1 MSSSPISFSPFPCE
15 QQQPS
20 SSSSSSSAWTGVSNF
35 VNGPRPHF
43 LSYFT
48 SCFFFSMSS
57 ICFCSFF
64 FSTLFDSLL
73 FAPFSYFSCPWLR
86 CALSPSFLMS
96 QRLCTSS
103 SSLCLSYFRYF
114 IISLDI
120 FRNIL
125 SFSASVFIFILHF
138 SWQFYLFSSQIL
150 LSLRFRLPPFL
161 FSKNIRLA

>member
-1 MSSSPISFSPFPCE
+1 MSSSPISFSPFP
-15 QQQPS
+15 S
-20 SSSSSSSAWTGVSNF
+20 SSSSLAWTGVSNF
-35 VNGPRPHF
+35 VNGPRPRF

-48 SCFFFSMSS
+48 SSFIFSMSS
-57 ICFCSFF
+57 IFFCSFF
-64 FSTLFDSLL
+64 FSTFFDSLL

-103 SSLCLSYFRYF
+103 SSLCLSLFLCLCSYFRSF
-114 IISLDI
+114 IIFSLY
-120 FRNIL
+120 
-125 SFSASVFIFILHF
+125 FSTSSSVFIFVLHF